1 MNYRRHYDLL
11 IERAKNRIIEGYQE
25 KHHIIPKC
33 IDGVDDKS
41 NLVGLTPEE
50 HFFAHILLIK
60 IYPGNDALVR
70 SINKMCRGHK
80 GKRTRKLYGWLKR
93 RYSQVQSKKMTGSG
107 NPHYGKRW
115 INDGRK
121 SFRIGK
127 KEKLPFGMF
136 EGRICW
142 YDKHIKNKEKRERIE
157 QIKLEKINLLNLNAE
172 KRLSSEKTGRNYRKK
187 LSDNEIIL
195 TLKKNNFD
203 VKLSMAELGYSLRGG
218 NTRERFLKLKNNYL
232 GVDQLVDH

>member
-1 MNYRRHYDLL
+1 MNYQKHYDLL

-25 KHHIIPKC
+25 KHHILPRCLGGK
-33 IDGVDDKS
+33 DDKN

-60 IYPGNDALVR
+60 IYPNNDSLVR
-70 SINKMCRGHK
+70 AINKMGRGHK
-80 GKRTRKLYGWLKR
+80 GKRNRKLYGWLKR

-142 YDKHIKNKEKRERIE
+142 YDKHIRNKQKIAKIAKQNEDRNNLLKLNEEKRSE
-157 QIKLEKINLLNLNAE
+157 
-172 KRLSSEKTGRNYRKK
+172 SEKTNRNYRKK
-187 LSDNEIIL
+187 LSDEVIISC
-195 TLKKNNFD
+195 LKENNFN
-203 VKLSMAELGYSLRGG
+203 VLLSMAQLGYSLRGG
-218 NTRERFLKLKNNYL
+218 NTRSRFEKLKKNYL